1 MEAIKDTIQNVMQT
15 WEKKKT
21 SQHNPEVL
29 LRKIFSARELK
40 HIKFH
45 YLRKGILGIKVESS
59 SWLYHLSLK
68 KEDFIQKLRQK
79 TPEIKDIRFHIGEV
93 N

>member
-1 MEAIKDTIQNVMQT
+1 MEAIKKTIQNVMRT

-21 SQHNPEVL
+21 SPYNPEAL
-29 LRKIFSARELK
+29 LKKVFSVQELK
-40 HIKFH
+40 HLKFN